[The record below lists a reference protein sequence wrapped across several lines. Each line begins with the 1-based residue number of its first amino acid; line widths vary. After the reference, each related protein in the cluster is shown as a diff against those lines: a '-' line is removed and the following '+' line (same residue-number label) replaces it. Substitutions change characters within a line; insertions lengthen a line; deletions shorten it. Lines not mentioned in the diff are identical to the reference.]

1 MKKTLLKVVCGVMVL
16 MGTACT
22 NTTQEELSDV
32 YMTINTRP
40 SGTEFGIGVKY
51 SKDSIRLTKTQVEY
65 FLTDSVEGYVLMEFN
80 HQNKKQ

>member
-1 MKKTLLKVVCGVMVL
+1 MV
-16 MGTACT
+16 MGTSCT

-65 FLTDSVEGYVLMEFN
+65 LITDSVEGYLFMEFN
-80 HQNKKQ
+80 KNKKQ

>member
-1 MKKTLLKVVCGVMVL
+1 MKKTVLKVLCGVMIL

-40 SGTEFGIGVKY
+40 AGTEFGTGVKY

-65 FLTDSVEGYVLMEFN
+65 FLTDSVEGYLFMEFN
-80 HQNKKQ
+80 KNKKQ

>member
-1 MKKTLLKVVCGVMVL
+1 MKKTLLKVLCGIMIL

-40 SGTEFGIGVKY
+40 VGSSQVKY
-51 SKDSIRLTKTQVEY
+51 AKDSIRLTQQQVDY
-65 FLTDSVEGYVLMEFN
+65 ILNDSLEGYVFMEFN
-80 HQNKKQ
+80 HPNKEQ

>member
-16 MGTACT
+16 MGTSCT

-40 SGTEFGIGVKY
+40 AGTEFGTGVKY

-65 FLTDSVEGYVLMEFN
+65 LITDSVEGYLFMEFN
-80 HQNKKQ
+80 KNKKQ

>member
-1 MKKTLLKVVCGVMVL
+1 MKKTVLKVLCGVMIL

-40 SGTEFGIGVKY
+40 AGIY
-51 SKDSIRLTKTQVEY
+51 LWSLTKIKNNSY
-65 FLTDSVEGYVLMEFN
+65 GW
-80 HQNKKQ
+80 KKNNGS